1 MLIIVLYF
9 FSFVVVALVSRIF
22 KNAGTRKLFEIV
34 LCFCLLFGF
43 FGFRDITVLNDTPHY
58 YGTYYHLSQYNSYL
72 HSSVFGFSPALKFEW
87 GYQVLM
93 HILIKYVS
101 RNPYTIILFSSF
113 IFIWGNI
120 RMIAKFTDKVA
131 LSAFILCISGVWLD
145 QFSLIRQ
152 TIALLFFYQAYF
164 LLKKDKWKSYV
175 LLILLGTLF
184 HTSVLTLLALP
195 LLKCMKTNTR
205 NVVIV
210 LSSAVIIACFI
221 YYVLGLLGFAGHLYL
236 KISIHRQA
244 APTAAILNG
253 LLMILLI
260 SAIFFCYHQNKT
272 KLDRTDFWLCIFS
285 ICVCIVTLV
294 FLPLFRINVY
304 TWPILYMILLTC
316 LLNEQSPIAST
327 PRKRAFRNSIIVLLS
342 AVLLVRITVIIT
354 VKEEWYH
361 VLPYSF
367 YDFSDRYHYY
377 NIYLQKEH

>member
-9 FSFVVVALVSRIF
+9 FSFVIVALVSRIF

-184 HTSVLTLLALP
+184 HTSALTLLALP

-304 TWPILYMILLTC
+304 T
-316 LLNEQSPIAST
+316 
-327 PRKRAFRNSIIVLLS
+327 
-342 AVLLVRITVIIT
+342 
-354 VKEEWYH
+354 
-361 VLPYSF
+361 
-367 YDFSDRYHYY
+367 
-377 NIYLQKEH
+377 

>member
-1 MLIIVLYF
+1 M
-9 FSFVVVALVSRIF
+9 VAVVSRVF
-22 KNAGTRKLFEIV
+22 DNAGTRKLFQWV

-113 IFIWGNI
+113 IFTWGNI
-120 RMIAKFTDKVA
+120 WMITRFTDKVA

-152 TIALLFFYQAYF
+152 TIALLFFYKAYF
-164 LLKKDKWKSYV
+164 LLKKDRWGLYV

-184 HTSVLTLLALP
+184 HTSALTLLILP
-195 LLKCMKTNTR
+195 LLKCMKTSKQ
-205 NVVIV
+205 NVAIV
-210 LSSAVIIACFI
+210 LSITVLIACSI
-221 YYVLGLLGFAGHLYL
+221 YYLLGLLGFAEHLYL
-236 KISIHRQA
+236 KISMQRQT
-244 APTAAILNG
+244 APIAAILNS
-253 LLMILLI
+253 LLMISLI
-260 SAIFFCYHQNKT
+260 SAIFFYYHQNKT
-272 KLDRTDFWLCIFS
+272 KMNRTDFWLCIFS

-316 LLNEQSPIAST
+316 LVDEKPNIVLT
-327 PRKRAFRNSIIVLLS
+327 PRKRAFRNSSIALLS

-377 NIYLQKEH
+377 NLYLQKER

>member
-1 MLIIVLYF
+1 M
-9 FSFVVVALVSRIF
+9 
-22 KNAGTRKLFEIV
+22 
-34 LCFCLLFGF
+34 
-43 FGFRDITVLNDTPHY
+43 
-58 YGTYYHLSQYNSYL
+58 
-72 HSSVFGFSPALKFEW
+72 
-87 GYQVLM
+87 
-93 HILIKYVS
+93 
-101 RNPYTIILFSSF
+101 
-113 IFIWGNI
+113 
-120 RMIAKFTDKVA
+120 
-131 LSAFILCISGVWLD
+131 
-145 QFSLIRQ
+145 IRQ

-175 LLILLGTLF
+175 LLILIGTLF
-184 HTSVLTLLALP
+184 HTSALTLLALP

-236 KISIHRQA
+236 KISIHRQT
-244 APTAAILNG
+244 APIAAILNG

-260 SAIFFCYHQNKT
+260 SAIFFSYHQNKT

-327 PRKRAFRNSIIVLLS
+327 PRKRAFRNSFIVLLS

-377 NIYLQKEH
+377 NFYLQKEH